1 MYEKI
6 MNNIEEPI
14 TPTESTTTTNETT
27 PTTTEIPTTDQNHLD
42 FKIPNCETSGC
53 EKQSLKYCLK
63 CVKYLCETHDSVHKK
78 IPTMKSHTREDSG
91 KVAKFKFRLEC
102 PDHTQDV
109 SNDLKTKFIYIC
121 PKTRGLKF
129 GQKLADV
136 SKHGDKPYHQV
147 SFIGPSGCGKS
158 TMIRLL
164 ADDKILPTP
173 AVKGAVDPTSSDIN
187 AYLSHLDDQNDEF
200 IYVDSEGTGGSMS
213 NTMLLSSLSEAK
225 ESSPAGADPKEEV
238 SQVYD
243 EEMNQ
248 FIAARE
254 PFVSKSFPRLLYLF
268 SDVLV
273 FMFTGEARERQTVL
287 ESLILYGSS
296 ASAASVNQSIHPH
309 LVIVFNNSN
318 TTNKDDFD
326 IDKAT
331 EQYLDNQSENTHKL
345 KCLYQSIS
353 VVYVPNANG
362 STLLT
367 AQQQI
372 EKLGDLIK
380 QKLRINKS
388 TKESKPEYSRSKVL
402 EYIDKAMT
410 SFNHDRNSKIDFFKL
425 VTMNDQNTSIS
436 SNIFKFANLVFE
448 YYGEKSEDIHK
459 SFSEANEILEN
470 AVIVSYKHYCKRIS
484 GIDPRIGQPDAQ
496 FIGAFVD
503 ILNQVEEKLQE
514 FKLCGSTYYSENLKK
529 HVLCQSRKNS
539 HGSKHESTEVV
550 SLELSKEQ
558 ADFLRT
564 VGIKNG
570 NNKKITWSGEFE
582 NSLQSGT
589 LAERCQ
595 RALRSPK
602 TVFKTADWESGHLS
616 KYSNFWSICN
626 VCLLDFP
633 SEVRNQC
640 EHFVCYQCCKESPL
654 FCPICK
660 KHSIWVDRSIPENAA
675 LRVLCLE
682 GGGLL
687 FSASQSTVIDEI
699 EKRLYGI
706 PISRLFDMVSG
717 IGTGALIGLVF
728 LCGNKKLSTVIEMI
742 DRFSDQTHG
751 MLKLLGNLE
760 KEDKNFSMDK
770 MTSLLFQVTSESLS
784 GYIPNANIFTTP
796 MDCKFI
802 CSTVSKNL
810 INPNIAQAGNYNA
823 PLQVRVDSL
832 SRMSTALLID
842 SDLHDTKHH
851 PIKFTIGECERYWG
865 INQKDGLVKS
875 KQIDLVASIGNGSI
889 SITPDSDANEEWQ
902 SHISKYSQSISKMF
916 RIDTVLPD
924 EIFKTGKKSEIVS
937 SISNETR
944 KYLNTKQETK
954 EELKILVNNLIAQ
967 LFFVQVNPRIAN
979 TKTVT
984 GIIRCRLPNNQI
996 PNEIISQIQ
1005 SSSKPFS
1012 LSDHSGLP
1020 DDFQFTFNIDSIK
1033 YEPTLEI
1040 PFSIDN
1046 VEIYNSFNISI
1057 QCNLKCKDSDQPIQ
1071 SINFELSN

>member
-1 MYEKI
+1 
-6 MNNIEEPI
+6 MNSIEEPI
-14 TPTESTTTTNETT
+14 ISTTATTNTT
-27 PTTTEIPTTDQNHLD
+27 ANQRQSDV
-42 FKIPNCETSGC
+42 KIPNCETSGC
-53 EKQSLKYCLK
+53 EKQSVKYCLK

-78 IPTMKSHTREDSG
+78 IPTMKSHTRADSG
-91 KVAKFKFRLEC
+91 KVAEFKFRLEC

-121 PKTRGLKF
+121 QKTKGLKF
-129 GQKLADV
+129 GHKLADV
-136 SKHGDKPYHQV
+136 SKHGDKPYLQV
-147 SFIGPSGCGKS
+147 SFIGPAGCGKS

-187 AYLSHLDDQNDEF
+187 AYLSHLDDQNDAF
-200 IYVDSEGTGGSMS
+200 VYVDSEGTGGSMS
-213 NTMLLSSLSEAK
+213 NTILLNTLSEGK
-225 ESSPAGADPKEEV
+225 EPAPVGDDPEDPKTEN
-238 SQVYD
+238 D
-243 EEMNQ
+243 EKNK
-248 FIAARE
+248 FLSARE

-362 STLLT
+362 KDSSDG
-367 AQQQI
+367 ANHWSYI
-372 EKLGDLIK
+372 KANDL
-380 QKLRINKS
+380 
-388 TKESKPEYSRSKVL
+388 
-402 EYIDKAMT
+402 
-410 SFNHDRNSKIDFFKL
+410 
-425 VTMNDQNTSIS
+425 
-436 SNIFKFANLVFE
+436 
-448 YYGEKSEDIHK
+448 
-459 SFSEANEILEN
+459 LEN
-470 AVIVSYKHYCKRIS
+470 GAIVAYKYYCKRIA

-503 ILNQVEEKLQE
+503 ILIQVEEKLQE
-514 FKLCGSTYYSENLKK
+514 FMPCCSTFYHERLKK
-529 HVLCQSRKNS
+529 YVLCQVRKKN
-539 HGSKHESTEVV
+539 HGSKHETTEVA
-550 SLELSKEQ
+550 SLELSREQ
-558 ADFLRT
+558 TDYLRT

-570 NNKKITWSGEFE
+570 NSIKISWKGEFE
-582 NSLQSGT
+582 NTLQIET
-589 LAERCQ
+589 LVDRCE
-595 RALRSPK
+595 RALRSP
-602 TVFKTADWESGHLS
+602 TTYFKTLDWESGHLF
-616 KYSNFWSICN
+616 KDEKFMTICN

-633 SEVRNQC
+633 SEVRSGC
-640 EHFVCYQCCKESPL
+640 GHYVCYQCCKESPSV
-654 FCPICK
+654 CPICK
-660 KHSIWVDRSIPENAA
+660 IESIWVDRSIPENAA

-682 GGGLL
+682 GGQTL
-687 FSASQSTVIDEI
+687 FSTSQSTIIDEI

-728 LCGNKKLSTVIEMI
+728 LSGNKKLSTVIEMI
-742 DRFSDQTHG
+742 DKFSDHTSNLTKI
-751 MLKLLGNLE
+751 MAIFDDPLVFEPMTDILLEGTCQEFTAFLP
-760 KEDKNFSMDK
+760 DD
-770 MTSLLFQVTSESLS
+770 
-784 GYIPNANIFTTP
+784 NIFTTP

-802 CSTVSKNL
+802 CSSVSHNL
-810 INPNIAQAGNYNA
+810 INPNRAQTGNYNA
-823 PLQVRVDSL
+823 PHQDVANSTP
-832 SRMSTALLID
+832 SRLATLFLLD
-842 SDLHDTKHH
+842 SDIHDTEHH
-851 PIKFTIGECERYWG
+851 PIKFTISECERYWRV
-865 INQKDGLVKS
+865 NQTDSFKES
-875 KQIDLVASIGNGSI
+875 RRIDLVASIGNGSI

-902 SHISKYSQSISKMF
+902 TYISKYSPSNLKMF

-924 EIFKTGKKSEIVS
+924 KIFTCGKKLELIT

-944 KYLNTKQETK
+944 NYLNSNRETK
-954 EELKILVNNLIAQ
+954 EELKFLVNSLIAQ
-967 LFFVQVNPRIAN
+967 LFYVQVNPRVAN

-1005 SSSKPFS
+1005 SSSNPFS

-1020 DDFQFTFNIDSIK
+1020 DDFQFTFKFDNIK
-1033 YEPTLEI
+1033 YEPTLGD
-1040 PFSIDN
+1040 SILN
-1046 VEIYNSFNISI
+1046 
-1057 QCNLKCKDSDQPIQ
+1057 
-1071 SINFELSN
+1071 